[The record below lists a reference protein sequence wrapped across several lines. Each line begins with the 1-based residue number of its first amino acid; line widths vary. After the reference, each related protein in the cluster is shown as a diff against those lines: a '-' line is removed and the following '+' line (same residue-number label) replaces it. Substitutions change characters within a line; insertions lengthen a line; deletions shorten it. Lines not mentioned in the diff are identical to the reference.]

1 MTTEEMLRL
10 TTEEMLHLRETHLA
24 PYIQIATALIG
35 KSRMSGGNMFRH
47 QIDTMAILI
56 DYNCIDTV
64 LLKASIVHDILEDI
78 PDFNHNLLLSI
89 DYESHEV
96 YALVREVT
104 RNPEETKA
112 KFLTRILESGSH
124 NAKILKV
131 ADRISNMISLG
142 FVNDMEFVSRYT
154 NETERYVFPMAEQVN
169 RYMLMELKSLVE
181 SRRKYLMEFAKIRP
195 QELYAGSAD
204 FI

>member
-1 MTTEEMLRL
+1 M

-24 PYIQIATALIG
+24 PYIQLATALIG

-56 DYNCIDTV
+56 DYGQIDTV
-64 LLKASIVHDILEDI
+64 LLKASIVHDVLEDI

-96 YALVREVT
+96 YELVREVT
-104 RNPEETKA
+104 RNPEEAKA
-112 KFLTRILESGSH
+112 EFLTRILESGSR

-142 FVNDMEFVSRYT
+142 FVNDMEFVSRYN
-154 NETERYVFPMAEQVN
+154 NETEQYIFPMAEQVN
-169 RYMLMELKSLVE
+169 GYMVMELKSLVE
-181 SRRKYLMEFAKIRP
+181 SRRRYLAEFAKNKP
-195 QELYAGSAD
+195 QELYTDSTNYM
-204 FI
+204 

>member
-1 MTTEEMLRL
+1 M

-24 PYIQIATALIG
+24 PYIQLATVLIG

-47 QIDTMAILI
+47 QIDTMAVLI
-56 DYNCIDTV
+56 DYGCIDTV

-78 PDFNHNLLLSI
+78 TDFNHNLLLSI
-89 DYESHEV
+89 DYESHAV
-96 YALVREVT
+96 YELVKEVT
-104 RNPEETKA
+104 KNPGETKPE
-112 KFLTRILESGSH
+112 FLTRILESGSH

-142 FVNDMEFVSRYT
+142 FVTNMEFVSRYT
-154 NETERYVFPMAEQVN
+154 NETEQYIFPMAEQVN
-169 RYMLMELKSLVE
+169 GYMLMELRTLVE
-181 SRRKYLMEFAKIRP
+181 SRRRYLMDFSKIKM
-195 QELYAGSAD
+195 QEHEIDSTD